1 MVMPTRLRYQVTL
14 GVTISF
20 AVIVSLFAFLI
31 LKVTSAST
39 EVISA
44 ERLKMAQATAAAI
57 DASVGHTVAQLVEL
71 SSLDVVRRAAAGAP
85 ERQRLERAY
94 RLVGGFAELALL
106 DAAGRTVWQHS
117 YLPGRPAVEYR
128 KEPFVRAAL
137 ATAASR
143 VSLLDISAYDHPPVV
158 AIAVPVR
165 DGDTVVGVMVG
176 LLHFAH
182 GWRHSLVP
190 LPAGDRNFVAAVV
203 DGGGRILAMAGERE
217 RTEGGADSGE
227 SIGVDPHAALL
238 RPLFEGRRPG
248 VVIHSG
254 ATEAHLVA
262 FAPLER
268 LPVGVVI
275 EEQRDVALAVPQRL
289 QRMLVSLGVGV
300 LMLTAVA
307 AWAHARFVTHPL
319 ESLAQAMRQIA
330 AGALDV
336 PVTVSRRDEIGTLAR
351 SFETMRVGLKRAM
364 QERDRWEQELEA
376 RVRDRTDE
384 VRRLLV
390 KIIHA
395 QEEERRR
402 LSRELHD
409 ETAQAVATL
418 LLHLAT
424 ARRMLLAGQDAV
436 GLLDRVQTQG
446 IRTLGELRRIIA
458 DLRPTALDDLGLIP
472 ALHDYAEALLI
483 PAGVTPALRVSGT
496 PRRFSSP
503 IETAVFRIL
512 QEAISNVAKHAG
524 ARAASVEIEFAPMR
538 LVAAVRDDGCGF
550 EVGRRGVGLEG
561 MRERAELIHAR
572 LEIASQPGA
581 GTVVRLEVPD
591 EAPDG

>member
-1 MVMPTRLRYQVTL
+1 MLIARLRHQVTL
-14 GVTISF
+14 GVMVGF
-20 AVIVSLFAFLI
+20 AVIAALFAFLI
-31 LKVTSAST
+31 LKVTSEST

-57 DASVGHTVAQLVEL
+57 DSSVGHTVAQLVEF
-71 SSLDVVRRAAAGAP
+71 SSLGAVRRATTGGP
-85 ERQRLERAY
+85 EAQPLERAY
-94 RLVGGFAELALL
+94 RLIGGFAELAVL
-106 DAAGRTVWQHS
+106 DAAGRTVWQHL
-117 YLPGRPAVEYR
+117 YLPGRPAVEYG
-128 KEPFVRAAL
+128 EQPFVRATL
-137 ATAASR
+137 ATGVPR
-143 VSLLDISAYDHPPVV
+143 VSLVDISAYKHPPVV
-158 AIAVPVR
+158 GVSVPISDR
-165 DGDTVVGVMVG
+165 GTVIGVTVG

-182 GWRHSLVP
+182 GWGYPLVP

-203 DGGGRILAMAGERE
+203 DGSGQILAMTGAWE
-217 RTEGGADSGE
+217 RTEGDADSAE
-227 SIGVDPHAALL
+227 SLRVDPHAALL
-238 RPLFEGRRPG
+238 RPLFEARRPG
-248 VVIHSG
+248 VVIHSS

-268 LPVGVVI
+268 LPAGIVI

-289 QRMLVSLGVGV
+289 QRMLVSLGGGLLV
-300 LMLTAVA
+300 LTAAA
-307 AWAHARFVTHPL
+307 AWIHARFVTRPL

-330 AGALDV
+330 AGALDT
-336 PVTVSRRDEIGTLAR
+336 PVAVSRRDEIGALAG

-364 QERDRWEQELEA
+364 EERDRWERELEA
-376 RVRDRTDE
+376 RVRARTDE
-384 VRRLLV
+384 VRRLLA

-418 LLHLAT
+418 LLHLASM
-424 ARRMLLAGQDAV
+424 RRMLPAGQDAV
-436 GLLDRVQTQG
+436 RLLDRIQTQG
-446 IRTLGELRRIIA
+446 TRTLVELRRIIA

-472 ALHDYAEALLI
+472 ALHDYAEALLV
-483 PAGVTPALRVSGT
+483 PAGVTPALRVSGAA
-496 PRRFSSP
+496 RRFPSP
-503 IETAVFRIL
+503 VETAVFRIL

-524 ARAASVEIEFAPMR
+524 AGAVSVEIEFAPTR
-538 LVAAVRDDGCGF
+538 LVATVRDDGCGF
-550 EVGRRGVGLEG
+550 EVDRRGVGLEG

-591 EAPDG
+591 EAQDG